1 MLSGKQMTK
10 ENSIQLRQAM
20 QYCCKLKSRK
30 KGKKKLW
37 FDIRSTFIHKY
48 INALHNLKIQ
58 SIYKLS
64 IHRIT
69 EQKYFTTT
77 A

>member
-30 KGKKKLW
+30 KGKKN
-37 FDIRSTFIHKY
+37 FDLILDLHLY
-48 INALHNLKIQ
+48 INI
-58 SIYKLS
+58 
-64 IHRIT
+64 
-69 EQKYFTTT
+69 
-77 A
+77 